1 LEQFCGRISKLLKK
15 ILKQLDRVESEAKT
29 AVNGVDTTS
38 QSSQKS
44 ADLEAILHT
53 FFMVVITEFVR
64 SFEAFKASRQ
74 AIDDIE
80 ICLDEFIAEFAE
92 KKSKSKGTNKA
103 AGNLEFPLIVL

>member
-1 LEQFCGRISKLLKK
+1 MEQFCGRISKLLKK

-74 AIDDIE
+74 AIDDVE
-80 ICLDEFIAEFAE
+80 ICLDEFIAELAE
-92 KKSKSKGTNKA
+92 KKPKSKGTNKA
-103 AGNLEFPLIVL
+103 AGNLKFPLIVL